1 MQNLCYFISDV
12 NKSSNIEWMIKY
24 IDRKKF
30 NLFCIILSNSETE
43 LELFLKANNITFLR
57 LNTGKS
63 NVFKNILTSRSFLKK
78 HKISVIHCH
87 LFEAC
92 IVGMLSGYFVSSVKK
107 RIHTRH
113 NSTIHHDYFPHAVK
127 YDKLINYLS
136 THIISISDIVTTVL
150 VDLENVPAS
159 KITKIYHGF
168 DFKDLEYLA
177 NQNRDN
183 VQKKYS
189 LDPEKEFY
197 IGSISRF
204 VEYKGVNYTVSAFEK
219 ILKKIP
225 NAKLILANASGTF
238 ADKIIE
244 QLKSIPKDRYII
256 IPFEPNIYSLIKFF
270 KIFIH
275 VPISKNSEAFG
286 QVYIESMFLGVPGIF
301 TNSGIGDEI
310 ITNEVNAVMV
320 DYANADE
327 IAKTI
332 IRLHDD
338 KALYEKI
345 SSNSKITTSQNFD
358 ILQMINKLENMYAA

>member
-24 IDRKKF
+24 IDKKKF
-30 NLFCIILSNSETE
+30 TLFCIVFSNTQTE
-43 LELFLKANNITFLR
+43 LELFLRANNIIFLR
-57 LNTGKS
+57 LNAGKS
-63 NVFKNILTSRSFLKK
+63 KVFKNILTSRRFLKE

-92 IVGMLSGYFVSSVKK
+92 IVGMLSGYTVSLVKK

-136 THIISISDIVTTVL
+136 THIISISDVVTDVL
-150 VDLENVPAS
+150 VNLEKVSRA

-168 DFKDLEYLA
+168 DFKDLEYLS
-177 NQNRDN
+177 NENLEN
-183 VQKKYS
+183 VCKKYS
-189 LDPEKEFY
+189 LDPAKEFY

-204 VEYKGVNYTVSAFEK
+204 VEYKGVNYTVAAFEK
-219 ILKKIP
+219 ILEKIP
-225 NAKLILANASGTF
+225 TAKLILANASGTF
-238 ADKIIE
+238 SDKIME
-244 QLKSIPKDRYII
+244 QLKTIPKDRYII
-256 IPFEPNIYSLIKFF
+256 IPFEPHIYSLIKFF

-310 ITNEVNAVMV
+310 ITNEVNALMV
-320 DYANADE
+320 NYANDKE
-327 IAKTI
+327 IAEAI

-338 KALYEKI
+338 KDLYKKI
-345 SSNSKITTSQNFD
+345 SANSKITTSQNFD
-358 ILQMINKLENMYAA
+358 ILQMINKLEKMYAA